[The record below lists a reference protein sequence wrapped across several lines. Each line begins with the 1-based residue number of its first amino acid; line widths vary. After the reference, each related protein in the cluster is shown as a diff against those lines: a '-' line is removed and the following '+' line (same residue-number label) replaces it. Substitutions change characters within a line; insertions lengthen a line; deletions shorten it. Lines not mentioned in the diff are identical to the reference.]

1 MARLTSYTVHVPP
14 PKAGRDEDVA
24 TQFVADAF
32 SWVAFLMPWLW
43 FLWHRMWLATLG
55 YLVLMAA
62 IMAAAITLGVTPNAG
77 VAVAAAFNLLVGLE
91 ATNIR
96 RRKLRWLGYE
106 EAGVVV
112 ARNREE
118 AERRWFTEQ
127 AAGRAPASPPDRPA
141 AFTPAAPMASAS
153 APASASGSGIIGLFP
168 DADPAAR
175 GGR

>member
-1 MARLTSYTVHVPP
+1 MARLTSFTVHVPP
-14 PKAGRDEDVA
+14 PKAGRDEAVA
-24 TQFVADAF
+24 TEFVAEVF
-32 SWVAFLMPWLW
+32 SWVAFLLPWLW
-43 FLWHRMWLATLG
+43 FLWHRMWLATVG
-55 YLVLMAA
+55 YVVLMAA
-62 IMAAAITLGVTPNAG
+62 ILSAALLAG
-77 VAVAAAFNLLVGLE
+77 LSSTEYLAVALAFNLLVGLE

-127 AAGRAPASPPDRPA
+127 AAATPSL
-141 AFTPAAPMASAS
+141 PAAPDRSVAAATSA
-153 APASASGSGIIGLFP
+153 APAAATGIIGLFP